1 MCGRFTLTR
10 SAEEVARAFG
20 PDVEVR
26 LPEPLRRP
34 RYNIAPG
41 QEAAV
46 VEPAPG
52 PRARVLRPRRFGLVP
67 AWARDPRIGN
77 RLINARAE
85 TVDRKPAFRTA
96 FRRSRCLV
104 PADGFYEWQR
114 REAGPRQPYHV
125 RIRGGEV
132 FGMAGLAERWQG
144 EDGAVLETF
153 AIITTEAPE
162 PLASIHDRMPVILPR
177 EVHGL
182 WLDPELRDP
191 ASLRPLLRPFP
202 AEWIEFR
209 PVSRRVNSPTHDDPR
224 CLAPPEPAPQL
235 GLDLER

>member
-10 SAEEVARAFG
+10 SADEVARAFG
-20 PDVEVR
+20 PDVEVQ

-41 QEAAV
+41 QDAAV
-46 VEPAPG
+46 LEPAARVPG
-52 PRARVLRPRRFGLVP
+52 RVLRPRRFGLVP
-67 AWARDPRIGN
+67 GWARDPRVGH

-85 TVDRKPAFRTA
+85 TVARKPAFRAA

-114 REAGPRQPYHV
+114 REGGPRQPYHV
-125 RIRGGEV
+125 RLRGGEV
-132 FGMAGLAERWQG
+132 FAMAGLAERWQG

-153 AIITTEAPE
+153 AILTTDAPQ

-177 EVHGL
+177 ELHAV
-182 WLDPELRDP
+182 WLDRELRDSE
-191 ASLRPLLRPFP
+191 SLLPLLRPLP
-202 AEWIEFR
+202 PEWIEFR
-209 PVSRRVNSPTHDDPR
+209 PVSRWVNTPTHDDPR
-224 CLAPPEPAPQL
+224 CLAPPESDAQI
-235 GLDLER
+235 GLDLGS